1 MPYAHA
7 PAEMETNQPPKD
19 RDTIVDI
26 VSSESESECEGNKRA
41 KTVIRSASGRTAL
54 TVEASEEGECS
65 SNSYRNSVKS
75 SDDDYEDLESLTHHK
90 FVKNGEHNTPLLE
103 KTSLKEKRKISHTKK
118 APKPPRPRKGPSL
131 DTADLQLVKE
141 IAEQTMKRRARVER
155 LKALKKRRA
164 AKSSSPSSPSS
175 SSSSSNSSLFAMAI
189 TVLFFL
195 VIIFQGFGSGQ
206 SSSLSFD
213 DSPKSSG
220 APSSGLISIEIG
232 NNFNDV
238 QQIANPPKKHV
249 TRKIYGTSSSF
260 VEQKSVSESRTL
272 VE

>member
-1 MPYAHA
+1 MFVEDT
-7 PAEMETNQPPKD
+7 PAEMENNQPPKD

-26 VSSESESECEGNKRA
+26 VSSESECEDDQRNETIICNKRA
-41 KTVIRSASGRTAL
+41 KTVVRSAGRTTIGL
-54 TVEASEEGECS
+54 EGSEEGECS
-65 SNSYRNSVKS
+65 SNSHINSVKS
-75 SDDDYEDLESLTHHK
+75 SDEDYEDLESLTHNK
-90 FVKNGEHNTPLLE
+90 FVKNGEHAPLLE
-103 KTSLKEKRKISHTKK
+103 KTNSKEKRKISHTKK

-155 LKALKKRRA
+155 LKAMKKRRA
-164 AKSSSPSSPSS
+164 AKLSPPP
-175 SSSSSNSSLFAMAI
+175 SSSNSSLFAMAI

-206 SSSLSFD
+206 SSTLTFD

-220 APSSGLISIEIG
+220 APTSGLISIEFG
-232 NNFNDV
+232 KNVNDV
-238 QQIANPPKKHV
+238 EQIAKPPKKLV
-249 TRKIYGTSSSF
+249 TRKIYRAPSGF
-260 VEQKSVSESRTL
+260 VEQKSVSESRTS

>member
-1 MPYAHA
+1 MDI
-7 PAEMETNQPPKD
+7 NQPPKD
-19 RDTIVDI
+19 RDTVVDI
-26 VSSESESECEGNKRA
+26 VSSESEYEDDQRNEGNKRA
-41 KTVIRSASGRTAL
+41 KTVVRSATLGF
-54 TVEASEEGECS
+54 EGSEEGEFS

-75 SDDDYEDLESLTHHK
+75 SDDDYEDLESLTHNK
-90 FVKNGEHNTPLLE
+90 FVKNGEHAPLLE
-103 KTSLKEKRKISHTKK
+103 KTQIKEKRKSSHTKK

-164 AKSSSPSSPSS
+164 AKSSSSPSSSSS

-206 SSSLSFD
+206 SSTLTFN

-220 APSSGLISIEIG
+220 APSSGLISIELG

-249 TRKIYGTSSSF
+249 TRKIYGASSSF
-260 VEQKSVSESRTL
+260 VEQKTVSGSRNSVE
-272 VE
+272 